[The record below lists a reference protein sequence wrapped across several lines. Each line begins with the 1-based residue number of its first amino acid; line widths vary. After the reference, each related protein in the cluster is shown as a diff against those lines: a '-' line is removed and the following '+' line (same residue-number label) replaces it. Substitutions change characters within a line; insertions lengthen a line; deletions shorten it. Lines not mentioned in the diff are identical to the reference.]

1 VRAKLTFFIILIA
14 SILSACGLGG
24 KATTPTAAPTITPTR
39 LPILIPTAVVPL
51 AILILPANIDKNASD
66 AYQKVVYDLAQQAGM
81 RFQVRNSLSP
91 ANLDPGLKVVIAVP
105 PDPGLAALAAAA
117 PQVQFL
123 AVNIPGITAGGNV
136 SALAATAQ
144 VDIPAFLAGYTAAM
158 ISDDYHIGIIIPKDS
173 ANGQKAAAA
182 FSNGMAYYC
191 GLCRPFYYL
200 PYSFPQTIEIPST
213 EVKAN
218 YGAYADYL
226 IIQHKVY
233 TIYLYPD
240 IAVKELTNYLG
251 TTGTQV
257 IGVSLP
263 SPKPSG
269 WVMTIR
275 PDEIEAI
282 QNAWPNLIAGKG
294 GQNVQSPL
302 GLADVESSLL
312 SPGKMRLV
320 QQTLDGLEAGRI
332 STGVGQ

>member
-1 VRAKLTFFIILIA
+1 MRAKLAFFIILIA

-24 KATTPTAAPTITPTR
+24 KAATPTAAPTITPTP
-39 LPILIPTAVVPL
+39 LPVLTPTLVVPL
-51 AILILPANIDKNASD
+51 AILVLPADMAKAESD
-66 AYQKVVYDLAQQAGM
+66 AFQKVVYDLAQQTGM

-91 ANLDPGLKVVIAVP
+91 ADLDPGLKVVIALP
-105 PDPGLAALAAAA
+105 PDPGLATLAAAA

-123 AVNIPGITAGGNV
+123 AINIPDITAGGNV
-136 SALAATAQ
+136 SVLAATAQ

-158 ISDDYHIGIIIPKDS
+158 ISDDYHTGIIIPKDS
-173 ANGQKAAAA
+173 ADGQKAAAA

-200 PYSFPQTIEIPST
+200 PYTFPQIIEIPST

-218 YGAYADYL
+218 YGAYADFL

-240 IAVKELTNYLG
+240 IAVKELTDYLG

-257 IGVSLP
+257 IGISLP
-263 SPKPSG
+263 GPKPSG

-275 PDEIEAI
+275 PDEIKAI
-282 QNAWPNLIAGKG
+282 QSAWPNLIAGQG

-302 GLADVESSLL
+302 GLADVEPSLL
-312 SPGKMRLV
+312 SPGKLRLV
-320 QQTLDGLEAGRI
+320 QQTLDDLEAGRI